1 MGANNSKPE
10 DKEVYYNKL
19 PSLVDDWDESRA
31 QQVKQF

>member
-1 MGANNSKPE
+1 MGANNSKPD

-19 PSLVDDWDESRA
+19 TSLVVDWDESRA